1 MNNRTQSSFHYKK
14 KSPFQTLDQDAFN
27 KTIKRLSSI
36 YNEKINF
43 LQSEIENL
51 RLDFNKAV
59 ENLKRSQLKQPN
71 QILHKTRVGGF
82 SEEKL
87 YTCPNNNINNNSSM
101 NNLKKQK
108 KIFNYKGQLKK
119 KKNFLSYFPINDD
132 EKNKIRH
139 MIIDANFNNVSTSQK
154 INKSY
159 RNNLLATASISHKSY
174 KSQTVLSTEPD
185 VKKCKEYSPSL
196 IKAISIMIQH
206 E

>member
-14 KSPFQTLDQDAFN
+14 HSPFQTLDQDNFN

-51 RLDFNKAV
+51 RLEFNKAV
-59 ENLKRSQLKQPN
+59 ENLKRSQIKQQN
-71 QILHKTRVGGF
+71 QIIQKTRVGGF

-87 YTCPNNNINNNSSM
+87 YTCPNKNINNNSTL

-139 MIIDANFNNVSTSQK
+139 MIIDANFNNVSNNPK
-154 INKSY
+154 MNKSH
-159 RNNLLATASISHKSY
+159 RNNLFSMSNISHKSY
-174 KSQTVLSTEPD
+174 KSQTVLNTEPD
-185 VKKCKEYSPSL
+185 VKKYKEYSPSL
-196 IKAISIMIQH
+196 INAISIMIQH